1 MNPRFPVRAC
11 LLGASL
17 LLATLARAADI
28 DFAGGLSG
36 EERDAVGI
44 GHLSASEAAVLNGL
58 VGQDVTLA
66 HDGGVTGFS
75 SGFCER
81 HWDRERLSAGLVRL
95 SATERAALDRYA
107 ARAIALG
114 QPPDAPFTYAPP
126 RTTVAPIASA
136 PKPAAPNPIVST
148 LEHMEVHGDVS
159 FTVGGGS
166 HGSSFYGTSMDVYA
180 TDPSGRFTVGVGVSD
195 YHGKG
200 LLALCAPDPAY
211 SPFALLGPPY
221 GPYYGPYGPAL
232 GTPGNPDW

>member
-114 QPPDAPFTYAPP
+114 PPPDAPFTYAPP

>member
-1 MNPRFPVRAC
+1 MNPCLPVRAC

-36 EERDAVGI
+36 EERAAVGI
-44 GHLSASEAAVLNGL
+44 GHLSPSEAAVLNGL

-75 SGFCER
+75 TGFCAR

-114 QPPDAPFTYAPP
+114 PPPDAPFSYSPP
-126 RTTVAPIASA
+126 RATVAPVASA
-136 PKPAAPNPIVST
+136 PKPAGPNPIVST
-148 LEHMEVHGDVS
+148 LAHMEVHGDLS
-159 FTVGGGS
+159 FTVGAGS
-166 HGSSFYGTSMDVYA
+166 HGSSFYGSSIDLTA
-180 TDPSGRFTVGVGVSD
+180 TDPSGKFTIGVGVSD

-200 LLALCAPDPAY
+200 LLALCGPDA
-211 SPFALLGPPY
+211 PY
-221 GPYYGPYGPAL
+221 GPLGSPYGPYGPYGPAL
-232 GTPGNPDW
+232 ATPGYLDW